1 MLMRFERSKGAGYEM
16 VPLAVTDATL
26 AGAAG
31 AEEAIM
37 GASSDCW
44 ALEASGAGAG
54 AGAGATLT
62 ENSLATGFSLALVV
76 LVGADDWRAGDA
88 VFSFLADG
96 DGLTTLAGEDC
107 FGERVDDSCT
117 GAGAGASSSLELGA

>member
-44 ALEASGAGAG
+44 AMGASG

-62 ENSLATGFSLALVV
+62 ENSLATGFSLAVVV
-76 LVGADDWRAGDA
+76 LVGADDWRGGDA